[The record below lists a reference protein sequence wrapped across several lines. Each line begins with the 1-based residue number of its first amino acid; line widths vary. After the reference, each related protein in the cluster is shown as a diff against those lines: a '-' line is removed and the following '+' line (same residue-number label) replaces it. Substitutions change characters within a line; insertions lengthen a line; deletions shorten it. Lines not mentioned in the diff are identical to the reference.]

1 MKRTARMLGVAAA
14 AMLVATL
21 TTSPAEANAFSPGC
35 TTTGADGFAYVPS
48 FKGAVSTLKLEW
60 HITDT
65 LADGHH
71 ARIRFLSK
79 QHDGTI
85 HYWPWH
91 KAAGGKGDHEYAAT
105 TATDSSGIFDIGAEV
120 ARFEGDTKLNSCV
133 DWI

>member
-1 MKRTARMLGVAAA
+1 MLGVAVT
-14 AMLVATL
+14 AMLAATL
-21 TTSPAEANAFSPGC
+21 TTSPAQADAFSPGC
-35 TTTGADGFAYVPS
+35 TTTGADGFIYIPS
-48 FKGAVSTLKLEW
+48 FNGPVTALKLEW

-91 KAAGGKGDHEYAAT
+91 KAVGGKGDHEYAAT
-105 TATDSSGIFDIGAEV
+105 TATDSYGIFDIGAEV
-120 ARFEGDTKLNSCV
+120 ARYEGDTKLNSCV
-133 DWI
+133 DWS